1 MRQYIS
7 VVVGVVGLWFFVP
20 GLVSVVGSSAAEA
33 GASPVPAMRTG
44 ILLGSV
50 LLVGSVL
57 LWCSRAQRGT
67 GQQAAAGDERPQ
79 ADARA

>member
-1 MRQYIS
+1 MREFIS

-33 GASPVPAMRTG
+33 GANPVPAMRTCL
-44 ILLGSV
+44 LLGSV

-57 LWCSRAQRGT
+57 LWRSRAQRGT
-67 GQQAAAGDERPQ
+67 GQHGAAADDRPPAGDRG
-79 ADARA
+79 